1 MSIDLDALEARLAE
15 YDPDA
20 PKCPRKGEE
29 IRNYAPDH
37 VNDNDEDYDLYTIR
51 LQHPCCRPEGHE
63 GECRNTRRLLGWP
76 GYRVLVE
83 LVAEVRRL
91 RALEAAL

>member
-1 MSIDLDALEARLAE
+1 MSIDLDALEARLRE
-15 YDPDA
+15 YDRHS
-20 PKCPRKGEE
+20 PKCAKKVEE
-29 IRNYAPDH
+29 IIRDRPDYAAD
-37 VNDNDEDYDLYTIR
+37 DEEYYTIR

-91 RALEAAL
+91 RALERAL

>member
-1 MSIDLDALEARLAE
+1 MSIDLDALEARLRE

-20 PKCPRKGEE
+20 PKCPRKVEE
-29 IRNYAPDH
+29 LVRDRPDYAAD
-37 VNDNDEDYDLYTIR
+37 DEEHYTIR

-63 GECRNTRRLLGWP
+63 GECRNRRRVLGWP

-91 RALEAAL
+91 RALESAL

>member
-1 MSIDLDALEARLAE
+1 MSIDLDALEARLRE
-15 YDPDA
+15 YDPEA
-20 PKCPRKGEE
+20 PKCAKKVEE
-29 IRNYAPDH
+29 IIRDRPDYAAD
-37 VNDNDEDYDLYTIR
+37 DEEYYTIR
-51 LQHPCCRPEGHE
+51 LQHPCCRPEGHK

-91 RALEAAL
+91 RALEREP